1 MGGLVA
7 RLVSVVTAALKR
19 QLIVYVL
26 WVASGLL
33 AVFAAG
39 YALSALHAAL
49 MFRWG
54 SITASLIVAGGL
66 LLFAVGL
73 IVAGYVLSQTRSPSL
88 YQRLQDSPAI
98 ARTAKVLI
106 RPKRTMAPAVAGAI
120 AGAVAV
126 GTLAFLRRRRGA
138 VQELTAERLHRDRFD

>member
-7 RLVSVVTAALKR
+7 QLLSVAAGALKR
-19 QLIVYVL
+19 QLIVYGL
-26 WVASGLL
+26 WVASGLF

-54 SITASLIVAGGL
+54 SKTASLVVAFGL

-73 IVAGYVLSQTRSPSL
+73 IVAAYILCRTRSPSL
-88 YQRLQDSPAI
+88 YQRLQDSPEI
-98 ARTAKVLI
+98 TRTAKVLI
-106 RPKRTMAPAVAGAI
+106 RPKRTMAPAAAGAI

-126 GTLAFLRRRRGA
+126 GTLAFLRRRRA
-138 VQELTAERLHRDRFD
+138 ALQEPTAERLHRDRFD